1 MGEHTLSKQHTI
13 LVIDDN
19 EWIRTTLKDLL
30 ATSGYQVDI
39 ADNGETGLSKV
50 KSKHYGVVLSDVQ
63 MPKIDGIELLKQIK
77 GYDSTLPV
85 VMITGFPS
93 VDTAIQAMKEGA
105 SDFITKPFQ
114 YEQVNMVVDKLINE
128 RDGAKKATQTSQK
141 AEPNKTIESLNIK
154 LNKKVKELSLINSIS
169 ESMNIP
175 QMSSEDL
182 FDQIVKVA
190 TELVGA
196 DGATIFMIDNLS
208 NKLIVKATK
217 GNGGNK
223 VDSVVP
229 MDGNIPWKDVMNGK
243 HLVMSGGKGSRKKM
257 DRLALN
263 QSGSSVFIPL
273 KIKDNVF
280 GVLNVCQP
288 LAGGK
293 FGQEDVKLLLTLSR
307 RASLNIENAILYE
320 SMYANLISTLQSLV
334 AAIEARDRYTQQH
347 SKRVTQ
353 LSVKVAEEMNC
364 SQDEIDTIKFAGVL
378 HDIGKISVSDSILLK
393 KGKLTEKEIK
403 VVQTHPIVGE
413 KILNP
418 LGLLPAERAI
428 VRHHHERWDGKGY
441 PDGLSGVAIPFLAR
455 IITVVDSYDAMT
467 SNRPYRKAMASKE
480 AVDELVRCSGTQF
493 DKDVVGAFK
502 KIYSS
507 KSFPKTTK

>member
-1 MGEHTLSKQHTI
+1 MAKRCKV

-39 ADNGETGLSKV
+39 ADNGEAGLSKV
-50 KSKHYGVVLSDVQ
+50 KSKCYDIVLSDVQ
-63 MPKIDGIELLKQIK
+63 MPKLDGIELLKQIK
-77 GYDSTLPV
+77 RYDSTLPV
-85 VMITGFPS
+85 VMITGFPA

-105 SDFITKPFQ
+105 SDFITKPFR
-114 YEQVNMVVDKLINE
+114 YEQVNMVVDKLVKE
-128 RDGAKKATQTSQK
+128 REGTKKETQTSKK
-141 AEPNKTIESLNIK
+141 AQQNKTIESLNMK
-154 LNKKVKELSLINSIS
+154 LNKKVKELSLMNSIS

-182 FDQIVKVA
+182 FNRIVKVA
-190 TELVGA
+190 TELVDA
-196 DGATIFMIDNLS
+196 DGASILMIDNMS
-208 NKLIVKATK
+208 SELIVKAIK
-217 GNGGNK
+217 GNGTNKK
-223 VDSVVP
+223 VDSIIP
-229 MDGNIPWKDVMNGK
+229 IDGNIPWKEVMKGN
-243 HLVMSGGKGSRKKM
+243 HLVISGGNGSRKNMAVKG
-257 DRLALN
+257 LN
-263 QSGSSVFIPL
+263 KSNSSVLIPL

-280 GVLNVCQP
+280 GVLNVFDK

-347 SKRVTQ
+347 SQRVTQ

-364 SQDEIDTIKFAGVL
+364 SQDDIDTIKFAGVL

-403 VVQTHPIVGE
+403 VVQTHPVVGE
-413 KILNP
+413 KILYP

-441 PDGLSGVAIPFLAR
+441 PDGLAGVAIPFLAR

-467 SNRPYRKAMASKE
+467 SNRPYRKAMESKE
-480 AVDELVRCSGTQF
+480 AVDELVRCCGTQF
-493 DKDVVGAFK
+493 DKDIVDAFK
-502 KIYSS
+502 KVYSS
-507 KSFPKTTK
+507 KSFPKISK